1 MAWKTIWVIAVDEG
15 LLQTGPKATSGDYVI
30 AEDGP
35 ASALRNGSA
44 SQAAFNVALG
54 NNMAG
59 RMPSSANGTDRFCAE
74 GGSCPGRARGNGG
87 IYGCYC
93 NETGSHILIA
103 FEPNGALIVVPDA

>member
-1 MAWKTIWVIAVDEG
+1 VIAVDEG

-59 RMPSSANGTDRFCAE
+59 RMPSLVRTSTNRYSFGDPNLSAQTWGFFQYAGEDRPVRRSASIPSLV
-74 GGSCPGRARGNGG
+74 GSP
-87 IYGCYC
+87 
-93 NETGSHILIA
+93 SSS
-103 FEPNGALIVVPDA
+103 